1 MWNSFDLAIAGVLAL
16 GVVGFIVAWQA
27 GKAASSA
34 AAPQADQLQ
43 QSLDRLRQEI
53 RNAQELARS
62 VR

>member
-27 GKAASSA
+27 GKAARSA

>member
-1 MWNSFDLAIAGVLAL
+1 MWSSFDLAIAGVLAL
-16 GVVGFIVAWQA
+16 GLVGFIVAWQA
-27 GKAASSA
+27 GKAARGKQV
-34 AAPQADQLQ
+34 PQLDELQ